1 MKPIKKNNECTYRPI
16 SRECTVCRQEYDLM
30 YHTTH
35 SSQRYCGHECH
46 IKLKSTHKG
55 MRDHAILT
63 VLKERG
69 SLTSLQISDILSG
82 CKLRVTQRTVGNI
95 LKLYKARGVVTAHR
109 RSFKKAYTYKY
120 ISELFPGE
128 LVIKYA
134 KA

>member
-1 MKPIKKNNECTYRPI
+1 MKPIKKNNEQIYRAI
-16 SRECTVCRQEYDLM
+16 IRECSVCRDEYELI
-30 YHTTH
+30 YHPIH
-35 SSQRYCGHECH
+35 SDQRYCGQECH
-46 IKLKSTHKG
+46 MKVRQAHKG

-69 SLTSLQISDILSG
+69 SLTSLQISNILSG
-82 CKLRVTQRTVGNI
+82 CKLRTSNRTIGNI
-95 LKLYKARGVVTAHR
+95 LRLWKARGIVTAER
-109 RSFKKAYTYKY
+109 RSFKKPYTYKY